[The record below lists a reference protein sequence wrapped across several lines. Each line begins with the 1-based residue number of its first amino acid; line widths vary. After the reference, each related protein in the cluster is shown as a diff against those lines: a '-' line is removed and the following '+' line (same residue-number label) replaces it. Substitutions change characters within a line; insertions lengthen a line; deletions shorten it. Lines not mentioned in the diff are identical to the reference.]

1 MEDESQCLECQKVYV
16 PSKRG
21 TKQLFCST
29 KCRMR
34 AYRKRASSRVGELSS
49 CDRKIIATLEK
60 EVARLQQELKE
71 TRKLSFL
78 FPIQVTSGNS
88 IPIKSAEVL
97 VPGVIIRSNPEGPA
111 RVILQ
116 KEERMLIVQRLDT
129 MEIGSISIYDVKSG
143 WLMDPCVK
151 LVGLA
156 RTWQEMRNV
165 TN

>member
-1 MEDESQCLECQKVYV
+1 M
-16 PSKRG
+16 
-21 TKQLFCST
+21 
-29 KCRMR
+29 
-34 AYRKRASSRVGELSS
+34 
-49 CDRKIIATLEK
+49 
-60 EVARLQQELKE
+60 
-71 TRKLSFL
+71 SFL